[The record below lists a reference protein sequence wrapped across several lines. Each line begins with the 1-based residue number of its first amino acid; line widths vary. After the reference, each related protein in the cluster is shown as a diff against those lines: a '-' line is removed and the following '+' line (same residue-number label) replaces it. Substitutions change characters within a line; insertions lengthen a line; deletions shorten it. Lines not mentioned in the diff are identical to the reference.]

1 MKKIAII
8 AQGFGGSTT
17 SLIESFLHQGYSVD
31 FYNIGDRRNITGS
44 YETFD
49 LPTKYTIGT
58 INRVKSMNQ
67 NGLKRFSTYFGIKQ
81 FTMFQFICI
90 GINLHNKLRY
100 IINPISKLFLSRLIK
115 VINNNQYDFINVIG
129 QTPETTYLSIK
140 LKKNR
145 KNLVH
150 SIHEVCKNHLVGN
163 ELNENVMCLI
173 KNNIQLNVFSQ
184 KSADDL
190 IRLSNNILPQYSIIP
205 FSLFTGYQEF
215 ENIEITELLN
225 TDDFILFFGF
235 IQPYKG
241 LTNLY
246 NAIQL
251 LKERGFHKK
260 VVIAGKGYD
269 LCLNS
274 IKNDHNFIIINRW
287 IGNNEVAT
295 LLRKCHVVVCPYLSS
310 SQTGITQTVFNFDKP
325 IIATKVPAF
334 TNTIQHKKTG
344 LLVDINDVTQLA
356 DAINLIYTDISLY
369 RQLCKGVAT
378 IRKRATQEWT
388 NIANMYIMKYIS

>member
-1 MKKIAII
+1 MRKIAII

-17 SLIESFLHQGYSVD
+17 SLIESFLHQGYYVD
-31 FYNIGDRRNITGS
+31 FYNIGDRRNLAGS

-49 LPTKYTIGT
+49 LPIKYVFGK
-58 INRVKSMNQ
+58 INRVESMNQ
-67 NGLKRFSTYFGIKQ
+67 NGLKRFSTFFSIKQ
-81 FTMFQFICI
+81 FAMFQFICI
-90 GINLHNKLRY
+90 GINLHNKFRY
-100 IINPISKLFLSRLIK
+100 IINPISKFFLRRLIK
-115 VINNNQYDFINVIG
+115 AINSNQYDFINVIG
-129 QTPETTYLSIK
+129 QTPETTYLSIN
-140 LKKNR
+140 LKQNR

-150 SIHEVCKNHLVGN
+150 SIHEVCKDHLIGN
-163 ELNENVMCLI
+163 KLDENVMFLI

-190 IRLSNNILPQYSIIP
+190 IRLSNNISPQYSIIP

-215 ENIEITELLN
+215 ENVEITELFN

-241 LTNLY
+241 LKNLY

-251 LKERGFHKK
+251 LKEQGFHKK
-260 VVIAGKGYD
+260 IVIAGKGYD
-269 LCLNS
+269 LCLNN
-274 IKNDHNFIIINRW
+274 IKNDNNFILINRW
-287 IGNNEVAT
+287 IGNNEVVT

-334 TNTIQHKKTG
+334 INTIRHQETG
-344 LLVDINDVTQLA
+344 LLVDINNVSQLA
-356 DAINLIYTDISLY
+356 NAINLIYTDTSLY
-369 RQLCKGVAT
+369 SQLCKGVAT
-378 IRKRATQEWT
+378 MRRRATQEWA
-388 NIANMYIMKYIS
+388 NIANMYIMKYIN